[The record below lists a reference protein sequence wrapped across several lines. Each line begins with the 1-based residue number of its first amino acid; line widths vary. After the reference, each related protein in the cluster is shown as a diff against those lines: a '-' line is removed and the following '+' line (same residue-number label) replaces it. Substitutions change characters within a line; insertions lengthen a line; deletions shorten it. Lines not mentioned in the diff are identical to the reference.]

1 MANKQLVILLR
12 FEKEKEQQRAQELQ
26 TAEQA
31 YQDNLSRLSSIGDF
45 RLEYMKKVQQ
55 RSLEGIDSA
64 TYGHYHAFINKLD
77 NASGQ
82 IEIAIK
88 QAQALAQQC
97 KQQWLLQHQKVK
109 AVELLLSKQQ
119 QKLALIAAKK
129 EQKMFDEIATQ
140 QFVRRH
146 Y

>member
-1 MANKQLVILLR
+1 MAKNQLELLLR
-12 FEKEKEQQRAQELQ
+12 FEKEKEQQKAQELQ
-26 TAEQA
+26 KAEQA
-31 YQDNLSRLSSIGDF
+31 YQDNLLRLSSVGDF
-45 RLEYMKKVQQ
+45 RLEYMKRVQQ

-77 NASGQ
+77 NASAQ

-88 QAQALAQQC
+88 QAKALAQQC
-97 KQQWLLQHQKVK
+97 KQQWLAQHQKVQ
-109 AVELLLSKQQ
+109 AVELLLGKQQ
-119 QKLALIAAKK
+119 AKLALIAAKK

-146 Y
+146 S